1 MKFPYWLYVSNKP
14 QYAADSKFFRIRV
27 KPEYTEDVGLIEH
40 EKVHVKHWYYGLLFC
55 VPIWVTL
62 FILNFPN
69 TAFIVLCLSTTL
81 KGLLY
86 TLVPSIRLWMEVE
99 AYKVQIKHTENPNIE
114 FFAEALATGYDLSIS
129 KEKALQKLK
138 D

>member
-1 MKFPYWLYVSNKP
+1 MKFPYWLRVSDKP

-40 EKVHVKHWYYGLLFC
+40 EKVHVKHWYYGLLLC
-55 VPIWVTL
+55 VPVWILL
-62 FILNFPN
+62 FILDFPN
-69 TAFIVLCLSTTL
+69 IAFIVLCLSVTL

-99 AYKVQIKHTENPNIE
+99 AYKTQIKYTENPNIE
-114 FFAEALATGYDLSIS
+114 FFAEMLSTGYGLDIS
-129 KEKALQKLK
+129 KTEALQKLEH
-138 D
+138 